1 MKIMLKA
8 FKKNIPLKK
17 GIFYS
22 LVEFYF
28 SGITPSSTGGQP
40 VQLYYMTKDKIPVR
54 NSYIILILNTIYFKV
69 ILIILGIAVLLFKNS
84 YILDNNFV
92 YIFFFGLGFLTDL
105 VIVTLCLSF
114 LLDKRLIKKVLTKIF
129 SLGKHFRIIRKKT
142 ESKNID
148 EIIARYNDELQFI
161 KNNKRVIFS
170 TFVVTFLQRL
180 SMFSIAYVVYKALG
194 LSGYTYFDL
203 LAIQVSVQLAVE
215 MLPIP
220 GGAGLSEGM
229 FYSTFAIIFASK
241 YSDVAMLLTR
251 TFSFYTPLLISGFI
265 VLIYTIR
272 MKRKQMKRINE
283 I

>member
-84 YILDNNFV
+84 YILDNNVV

-105 VIVTLCLSF
+105 VIVTLCLGF

-148 EIIARYNDELQFI
+148 EIIAR
-161 KNNKRVIFS
+161 
-170 TFVVTFLQRL
+170 
-180 SMFSIAYVVYKALG
+180 
-194 LSGYTYFDL
+194 
-203 LAIQVSVQLAVE
+203 
-215 MLPIP
+215 
-220 GGAGLSEGM
+220 
-229 FYSTFAIIFASK
+229 
-241 YSDVAMLLTR
+241 
-251 TFSFYTPLLISGFI
+251 
-265 VLIYTIR
+265 
-272 MKRKQMKRINE
+272 
-283 I
+283 